1 MKILMPVAAAVFVSA
16 CAMTG
21 AHPKEPAMSA
31 PVTVSEHRQGDD
43 LLTAGLGLAGLREM
57 AAPKFVDPEHPT
69 AAERR
74 RRAIWANW
82 RGIADLSMQGGYGS
96 VYGSVADIPGREF
109 STLMTVPGAQ
119 HPHRVLLQLP
129 DNFDAGKRCLV
140 VAAASG
146 SRGVYGAI
154 SLASAWGLPRGC
166 AVVHTDKAAGSDLF
180 DIDANEGVDALGA
193 RVSAARATAFAPR
206 VAEGAKG
213 IAFKHAHSEDNPE
226 ADWGRHVKQAAA
238 FALQQ
243 LNEALPNQAPF
254 TFENTRIIATGISN
268 GGGAVLRAAEMDG
281 DWLDGVVA
289 GEPNVYV
296 EGARPLY
303 DFATE
308 AAVFM
313 PCALLDLPADAL
325 PQPPVRAQVE
335 PLWTQ
340 RCASLKAQGLIE
352 GDTVAKQAAS
362 AHAHL
367 RASGWDDISLAAG
380 AASTG
385 FDLWRSV
392 AAAYASAYGR
402 YRAGEHPCGYSYTA
416 MTAQLQPRA
425 STAAERNTWWSESAG
440 IPPGNGILLHDPRM
454 VPPDFSLAGEQC
466 LRALW
471 TDDNEDAKRVR
482 AGIEATRAKMPRRG
496 LPVLVIHGEED
507 GLVPPVFSSAPYVAA
522 ARAAGRPVGYWKVGK
537 AEHFDAF
544 LAFPSYAARFV
555 PLMPYMYAGL
565 DRMWST
571 IESKATLDGDVRI
584 DAQPR
589 GTGAVTAT
597 DLKLPN

>member
-1 MKILMPVAAAVFVSA
+1 MSTPVSA
-16 CAMTG
+16 ST
-21 AHPKEPAMSA
+21 
-31 PVTVSEHRQGDD
+31 HRQGDD
-43 LLTAGLGLAGLREM
+43 LLTAGLGLAGLREQT
-57 AAPKFVDPEHPT
+57 APQFADPEHPT

-82 RGIADLSMQGGYGS
+82 RGIADLSPNGGYGS
-96 VYGSVADIPGREF
+96 VYGSVVAVPGREF
-109 STLMTVPGAQ
+109 ATLKTLPGARQ
-119 HPHRVLLQLP
+119 PHRVLLQLP
-129 DNFDAGKRCLV
+129 DNFDAGKRCLI

-166 AVVHTDKAAGSDLF
+166 AVVHTDKAAGTDFF
-180 DIDANEGVDALGA
+180 DIDSNEGVDAAGE
-193 RVSAARATAFAPR
+193 R
-206 VAEGAKG
+206 VAGGRASAFEPRLGDGAAG

-226 ADWGRHVKQAAA
+226 ADWGLHVKQAAE

-243 LNEALPNQAPF
+243 LSDALPAQAPF

-268 GGGAVLRAAEMDG
+268 GGGAVLRAAELDG

-289 GEPNVYV
+289 GEPNIHVQ
-296 EGARPLY
+296 GARPLY
-303 DFATE
+303 DYATE
-308 AAVFM
+308 AAIFM

-325 PQPPVRAQVE
+325 PQPPLRAQVE
-335 PLWTQ
+335 PLWKQ

-352 GDTVAKQAAS
+352 GDSVAKQAAS
-362 AHAHL
+362 AHALL
-367 RASGWDDISLAAG
+367 RANGWTTHAMAAG

-402 YRAGEHPCGYSYTA
+402 FRVGEHPCGFAYTA
-416 MTAQLQPRA
+416 MTPQFQPRP
-425 STAAERNTWWSESAG
+425 STAAERNSWWSESSG
-440 IPPGNGILLHDPRM
+440 IPPGNGIALRDPRM
-454 VPPDFSLAGEQC
+454 APPDLGLGGEQC

-471 TDDNEDAKRVR
+471 TGDSAEAKRVR
-482 AGIEATRAKMPRRG
+482 DGIAATRSKVPRHD

-522 ARAAGRPVGYWKVGK
+522 ARAAGRPIAYWTVGK

-544 LAFPSYAARFV
+544 LSFPGYAARFV
-555 PLMPYMYAGL
+555 PLLPYMYAGL
-565 DRMWST
+565 DRMWAT
-571 IESKATLDGDVRI
+571 LESRRRLDGDLYI
-584 DAQPR
+584 SPNPR
-589 GTGAVTAT
+589 GTGEVTAA
-597 DLKLPN
+597 DLKVPQ